1 MKTFLRMTIA
11 VFVIVSAASAQTT
24 NSSYMATTFGAP
36 HVNTAG
42 GERSDTRS
50 VAADGKGSILV
61 LKRSDPQV
69 LIFDR
74 EGELKDS
81 WGEGLF
87 MDSHKIDIDHEGF
100 VWIGDRSG
108 QLIYKFTMDGQQVM
122 TIGTKGVAGNN
133 SSPDAFNRASDVAIA
148 PNGDIFVADGYIN
161 NRIVHFSGD
170 GTFIKVIGGVAGKGP
185 GEFEG
190 IHGVQIDSRGRL
202 LVLDGHSD
210 GPRVQVWDQDGTFI
224 EEWPELGLIMGSGFT
239 MDADDTFYVGDTDG
253 EMIKVVKD
261 GRIIDVI
268 GGLEA
273 RPHNITLDRE
283 VGTLY
288 LADTG
293 TLGGK
298 VKKIVRK

>member
-1 MKTFLRMTIA
+1 MKTFMCITCVTFLWVA
-11 VFVIVSAASAQTT
+11 AASAQTT
-24 NSSYMATTFGAP
+24 NGNYMVTTFGAP

-50 VAADGKGSILV
+50 VAADGKGSIVV

-74 EGELKDS
+74 EGKLKDS

-87 MDSHKIDIDHEGF
+87 LDSHNIDVDHEGF
-100 VWIGDRSG
+100 VWIGDRNN
-108 QLIYKFTMDGQQVM
+108 QMIYKFTMNGQQVM
-122 TIGTKGVAGNN
+122 ALGTKGVTGNN
-133 SSPDAFNRASDVAIA
+133 SSPNAFNRPSDVAVGT
-148 PNGDIFVADGYIN
+148 NGDIFVADGYGN
-161 NRIVHFSGD
+161 NRIVHFSSD
-170 GTFIKVIGGVAGKGP
+170 GTFIKTLGGIAGKGP
-185 GEFEG
+185 GQFEG
-190 IHGVQIDSRGRL
+190 VHGVQIDSRGRL
-202 LVLDGHSD
+202 IVLDGHSD
-210 GPRVQVWDQDGTFI
+210 GPRIQVWDKDGTFI
-224 EEWPELGLIMGSGFT
+224 EEWPDLGLTMGSGFT

-253 EMIKVVKD
+253 EMIKIVKD
-261 GRIIDVI
+261 GQILDVI

-283 VGTLY
+283 TGTLY

-298 VKKIVRK
+298 IKKIVRK